1 MEKDRKK
8 YAYNYLIKQG
18 YSPVVA
24 AGIVGNLIAESG
36 LKTDILGTA
45 DDKGSNGIAQWH
57 SGRLTGL
64 KKFAKSTNRKWDDL
78 DAQLDYITYELNN
91 DYKFAKNKLK
101 YAKTP
106 EEASE
111 AFMQH
116 YEKPAKWAIAQSRG
130 ERAKNARDLFGGEL
144 DPEYVNKYQGT
155 IIDRE
160 NEQDEAKVQPT
171 KNYLPDLITMQGK
184 ESNEVVDLSFAE
196 KAEEAKE
203 QIQQYQEVED
213 KINQMPTTQAP
224 IQQQVEQQ
232 SPSYQYLFNQ
242 ELFNIQ

>member
-8 YAYNYLIKQG
+8 YAYNYLINQG

-64 KKFAKSTNRKWDDL
+64 KKFAQSTNRKWDDL
-78 DAQLDYITYELNN
+78 DAQLDYIGHELNTTH
-91 DYKFAKNKLK
+91 KTALNKLK

-130 ERAKNARDLFGGEL
+130 ERAKNARDLFGGSL
-144 DPEYVNKYQGT
+144 DPNYVSQYQEYSDTNVSST
-155 IIDRE
+155 
-160 NEQDEAKVQPT
+160 QPT

-184 ESNEVVDLSFAE
+184 ESNEVVDLSFAQ

-224 IQQQVEQQ
+224 IQQQQVEQQ